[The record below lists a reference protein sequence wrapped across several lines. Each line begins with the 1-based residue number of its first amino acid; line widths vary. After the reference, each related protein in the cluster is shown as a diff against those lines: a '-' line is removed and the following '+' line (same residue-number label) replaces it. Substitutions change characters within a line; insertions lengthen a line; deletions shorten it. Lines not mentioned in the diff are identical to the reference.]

1 MNLRILAIPGKGGV
15 SPVVSSPHGKKP
27 LLECFKTY
35 FLLMVVKESV
45 KLILVACKVNQ
56 WC

>member
-45 KLILVACKVNQ
+45 KLILVACKMNQ